1 MTILSRFA
9 RLLERSHT
17 AGTDVDPNS
26 DAVHGEPLALD
37 IGTKVTVRAAL
48 GEAHVLAERLRLSAP
63 VTFPGHGGSPFESET
78 IVRRSGV
85 LLACAYAGA
94 PSSGI
99 DGSTMRRRLK
109 GVKAASSAG
118 RRHSKPLS

>member
-48 GEAHVLAERLRLSAP
+48 GEAHVLAERLRFSANI
-63 VTFPGHGGSPFESET
+63 TFPGHGGPPFKQAQVVRQNR
-78 IVRRSGV
+78 IVAR
-85 LLACAYAGA
+85 Y
-94 PSSGI
+94 P
-99 DGSTMRRRLK
+99 
-109 GVKAASSAG
+109 
-118 RRHSKPLS
+118 